1 MEGLEPGRVKANI
14 ATHKV
19 APFLLELAR
28 DLSSYYSRVHV
39 LVEPKPQ
46 LLPTMHA
53 RLVLLKAVQQV
64 MHNALSLLGLT
75 PLAQL

>member
-1 MEGLEPGRVKANI
+1 MEGLEPGKLKATI
-14 ATHKV
+14 GTHKV
-19 APFLLELAR
+19 AQFLLDLAR

-46 LLPTMHA
+46 LLPTMYG
-53 RLVLLKAVQQV
+53 RLMLLKAVQQV
-64 MHNALSLLGLT
+64 MHNALHLLGLK